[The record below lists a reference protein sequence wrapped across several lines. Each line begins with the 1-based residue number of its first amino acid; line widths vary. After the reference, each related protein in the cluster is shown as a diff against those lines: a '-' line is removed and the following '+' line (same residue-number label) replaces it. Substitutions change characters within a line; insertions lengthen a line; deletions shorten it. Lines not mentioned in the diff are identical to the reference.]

1 MLGEFAHVASIDV
14 FNRLVEQLQEMSRAG
29 VKSLAIADDS
39 IGAATSGTPDLAR
52 VARHARR
59 VWWVLPAVAVVYN
72 LIDVC
77 FNFWRT

>member
-1 MLGEFAHVASIDV
+1 VLGEFAHVASIDV

-52 VARHARR
+52 VARRARR
-59 VWWVLPAVAVVYN
+59 VWVLPAVAVVYN